1 LTLAEHLSIAVR
13 TAINETFAAEVQEIV
28 AKETRVM
35 FRNNHERF
43 EVIIRNAV
51 QLAMSEIL
59 SEGNMS

>member
-1 LTLAEHLSIAVR
+1 MTLAESLSVAVR
-13 TAINETFAAEVQEIV
+13 TAINETFASEVQEIV
-28 AKETRVM
+28 AKETRIM

-59 SEGNMS
+59 SEKDG